1 MPLGIIVH
9 GGAWDIPRELH
20 ADHEAGCRAAA
31 EAGWAILAA
40 SGSAID
46 AVEAAVRVMEDHPVF
61 DEGLGSHLNRDGVV
75 ELDAGMMDGRTLMA
89 GAVASVTHIANPI
102 SLARRVLHDSEHVFL
117 VGAGA
122 ERFAAEAGIPLC
134 EPAELVVERERRLWD
149 ERRRTKD
156 EGRTT
161 EDDRR
166 AAFEA
171 ADRNDADAIGT
182 DVVGTD
188 TVGAVAIDA
197 AGNLAV
203 GNSTG
208 GTSFKHPGRVGDT
221 PIIGCGLY
229 ADNTM
234 GAAACTGWGEQIMKT
249 VLAKTTV
256 DQIALLGSATD
267 AANVAIAYFRHRI
280 GGLGGVICISP
291 TGQIGYAHSTPYLAH
306 AYPHRGDGRGRGCA
320 SGGEVAVAQKR
331 VQVVIT
337 GRVQGVG
344 FRASCQRQAVSLGL
358 TGWVSNRWDGAVEA
372 LFEGEAAAV
381 DAMLDWC
388 REGPPMAYVSG
399 MEINIPPDAPV
410 EREFRVRG

>member
-1 MPLGIIVH
+1 MPRGIIVH

-20 ADHEAGCRAAA
+20 ADHEDGCRAAA
-31 EAGWAILAA
+31 EAGWAVLAA
-40 SGSAID
+40 GGTALD

-61 DEGLGSHLNRDGVV
+61 DAGRGSHLNRDGVV

-122 ERFAAEAGIPLC
+122 ERFASEAGIPLC
-134 EPAELVVERERRLWD
+134 DNAELVIERERLLWD
-149 ERRRTKD
+149 ERRRTED
-156 EGRTT
+156 EGRTAA
-161 EDDRR
+161 DRRR
-166 AAFEA
+166 AAFTA
-171 ADRNDADAIGT
+171 ADT
-182 DVVGTD
+182 VGAD

-291 TGQIGYAHSTPYLAH
+291 LGQIGFAHSTPYLAH
-306 AYPHRGDGRGRGCA
+306 AYMTEGMSD
-320 SGGEVAVAQKR
+320 
-331 VQVVIT
+331 VVT
-337 GRVQGVG
+337 GM
-344 FRASCQRQAVSLGL
+344 RAG
-358 TGWVSNRWDGAVEA
+358 
-372 LFEGEAAAV
+372 
-381 DAMLDWC
+381 
-388 REGPPMAYVSG
+388 
-399 MEINIPPDAPV
+399 
-410 EREFRVRG
+410 